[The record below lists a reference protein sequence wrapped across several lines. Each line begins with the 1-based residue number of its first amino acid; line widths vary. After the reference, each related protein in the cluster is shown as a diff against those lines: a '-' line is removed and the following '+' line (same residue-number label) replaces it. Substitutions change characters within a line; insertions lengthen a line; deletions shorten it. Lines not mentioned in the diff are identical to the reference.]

1 MSRDADIRRYVMR
14 RVYAMYYLRQISR
27 PTPRFVA
34 LFGLAVGLV
43 GSVSVANVI
52 SNVSHKTGS
61 VVDFA
66 QYVGYAVVGT
76 EVSVQVMLLGI
87 AALVAWFVVDSAKSL
102 QLSVFK
108 PRELAQ

>member
-1 MSRDADIRRYVMR
+1 MRTDADIRRYVMR
-14 RVYAMYYLRQISR
+14 RVYAMYYLRQLAR

-34 LFGLAVGLV
+34 LFGLAAGLV
-43 GSVSVANVI
+43 GSVSVANII
-52 SNVSHKTGS
+52 SNISHKTAS

-66 QYVGYAVVGT
+66 QYVGYAVVDT
-76 EVSVQVMLLGI
+76 EVPVQIMLMAI
-87 AALVAWFVVDSAKSL
+87 TALVVWFVVDSAKSL